1 VARLGQ
7 PGHAL
12 APRQG
17 PLAETIWDTASWQRP
32 QSVPAP
38 VAATISWCES
48 PFATAARRAWSDT
61 AWQEQTIIEVSAPFA
76 GAWSA
81 PGEVKLIV
89 TFNIKTAA
97 RSSLT

>member
-17 PLAETIWDTASWQRP
+17 LLAETIWDTASWQRP

-38 VAATISWCES
+38 VEATISWCES
-48 PFATAARRAWSDT
+48 PFAAAVRRA
-61 AWQEQTIIEVSAPFA
+61 
-76 GAWSA
+76 
-81 PGEVKLIV
+81 
-89 TFNIKTAA
+89 
-97 RSSLT
+97 